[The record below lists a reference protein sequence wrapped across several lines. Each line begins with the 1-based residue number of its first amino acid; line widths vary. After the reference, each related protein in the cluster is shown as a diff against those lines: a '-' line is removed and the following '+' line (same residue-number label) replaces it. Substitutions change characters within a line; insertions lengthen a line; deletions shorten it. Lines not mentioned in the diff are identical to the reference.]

1 MSRAH
6 FTADAL
12 RDRVRIHR
20 GFTLLEAIVAVAI
33 ATAFL
38 GALAVFTVNLSASRE
53 RLARLA
59 ERLETTEAVF
69 AACERA
75 LATAVVVDASGRAG
89 IAGNEASLRITHAAV
104 ALGDDGE
111 PILGDRAALEISF
124 DESTGVIALTNGSAH
139 DALAAPVRAMR
150 VRYLNESSWS
160 DAFDSAEMGVFPVG
174 IEVSLWFAPVVSS
187 ATEVHDASDSATDPI
202 EDEVIPVEITA
213 SPADRTRFFRIPGAP
228 RVDALALRRIR
239 DGDSQ

>member
-1 MSRAH
+1 MSRERFSAH
-6 FTADAL
+6 AL
-12 RDRVRIHR
+12 RHGVRIHR

-59 ERLETTEAVF
+59 ERLETADAVF
-69 AACERA
+69 AACERS

-89 IAGNEASLRITHAAV
+89 IAGNEASLRIMHAAV

-111 PILGDRAALEISF
+111 SILGDRAALQISF
-124 DESTGVIALTNGSAH
+124 NESSGVIELINGSAR

-150 VRYLNESSWS
+150 VRYLNESSWA
-160 DAFDSAEMGVFPVG
+160 DAFDSAEMGAFPVG
-174 IEVSLWFAPVVSS
+174 IEVSLWFAPVASVLNNANDS
-187 ATEVHDASDSATDPI
+187 ASDDALD
-202 EDEVIPVEITA
+202 DAAPVEITD
-213 SPADRTRFFRIPGAP
+213 SPAGRTRFFRIPGAP
-228 RVDALALRRIR
+228 RIDALALRRIR
-239 DGDSQ
+239 DGETQ